1 MLLKNTVL
9 HSIKI
14 KGEFMKNKRLPSEK
28 YFGDLEKVF
37 EFYGAMPTGVTV
49 SEDGRIFVNF
59 PKWGDDV
66 KFTVAEIVKDKLVP
80 YPNLKINQVDHDNLD
95 KCFIS
100 VQSVV
105 ADGQGILWVLDT
117 AAPNFSEPII
127 GGAKLVSIDLDTNE
141 VKRVYTFSDD
151 VVLPTTYLND
161 VRVDYRVGTE
171 GYAYITDSSSNGPGG
186 IIVVDLESGKAFR
199 RLSGDKST
207 YYDPKFIPKVEGEVL
222 LNRNEDGSTSKFL
235 LSSDGIAIL
244 PDGEV
249 LYYCALSSRDLYSI
263 ETDLLR
269 DIDITELQ
277 LSYCV
282 KYLGEKGASDGLI
295 TDSKGSIYV
304 SDYENNSI
312 REILPDGT
320 MKSICHDPRIL
331 WPDTLSIGPDKYLY
345 FTANQLHRQ
354 ARFHYGKDLREKPY
368 VLFKIKI
375 NELPAP
381 TK

>member
-1 MLLKNTVL
+1 
-9 HSIKI
+9 
-14 KGEFMKNKRLPSEK
+14 MKHKKLPREK

-49 SEDGRIFVNF
+49 SEEGRIFVNF

-80 YPNLKINQVDHDNLD
+80 YPDLKTNQVDYDNLD

-105 ADGQGILWVLDT
+105 ADGRGSLWVLDT

-127 GGAKLVSIDLDTNE
+127 GGAKLVSIDLTTNE
-141 VKRVYTFSDD
+141 VKRVYIFSGD

-161 VRVDYRVGTE
+161 VRIDYRVGTE

-186 IIVVDLESGKAFR
+186 IIIVDLGSGKAFR

-207 YYDPKFIPKVEGEVL
+207 SYEPKFIPKVEGEVL
-222 LNRNEDGSTSKFL
+222 LNRNKDGSTSKFL
-235 LSSDGIAIL
+235 LSSDGIAIS

-249 LYYCALSSRDLYSI
+249 LYYCPLSSRDLYSI

-269 DIDITELQ
+269 DTNVTELQ
-277 LSYCV
+277 LAYCV

-295 TDSKGSIYV
+295 TDSKGTIYV

-312 REILPDGT
+312 RAILPDGT
-320 MKSICHDPRIL
+320 MKTIAHDPRIL

-345 FTANQLHRQ
+345 FTVNQLHRQ

-375 NELPAP
+375 NELSAP